1 MRAGVCIC
9 RIIFLTGASNNHGW
23 EGERGP
29 SPQLYPSLLTP
40 LLPPPRDALEGGMSQ
55 WSGAQPSNAVSH
67 PIWVKNGSV
76 QTLAFRYCATH
87 NDGPS
92 YVKYSFGSMY
102 VLVTLFGSCMC
113 WGGGCLPPLQRV
125 QSPWRQAPASMAF
138 ITHSNRPP
146 TASATYSNRL
156 SNRLWGHLC
165 GPFPST
171 ASLPTHTQDAQDASH
186 FHMVIEAM
194 RAVQYKMSRT
204 LGDPPAAAQ
213 SDAWAQWMTDRVAA
227 SAASRGALA
236 MTPRCAR
243 DTAAPP
249 TDCGPDAAP
258 SPAPK
263 AIATDEDTVGVALVD
278 PRGMGVALI
287 QSNCLSFGAGLV
299 APGLGFPPPMILWG
313 ILWPKPH
320 LRYRTGSET
329 AAVRK
334 ICKIHC
340 LNTFDSLA
348 QKCGCVRTLQCC
360 G

>member
-1 MRAGVCIC
+1 
-9 RIIFLTGASNNHGW
+9 
-23 EGERGP
+23 
-29 SPQLYPSLLTP
+29 
-40 LLPPPRDALEGGMSQ
+40 
-55 WSGAQPSNAVSH
+55 
-67 PIWVKNGSV
+67 
-76 QTLAFRYCATH
+76 
-87 NDGPS
+87 
-92 YVKYSFGSMY
+92 
-102 VLVTLFGSCMC
+102 
-113 WGGGCLPPLQRV
+113 
-125 QSPWRQAPASMAF
+125 MAF

-146 TASATYSNRL
+146 TASATSSNRL

-186 FHMVIEAM
+186 FHTVIEAM

-227 SAASRGALA
+227 SAASRTASA

-278 PRGMGVALI
+278 PRGMAVALI

-299 APGLGFPPPMILWG
+299 APGLGFPLQARGSAFNTVEGHPNAYGPAKRPFHSLMPVMAHWEGAGWSALAT
-313 ILWPKPH
+313 
-320 LRYRTGSET
+320 TGG
-329 AAVRK
+329 VRQS
-334 ICKIHC
+334 
-340 LNTFDSLA
+340 TT
-348 QKCGCVRTLQCC
+348 TLQVLLSAGHAGEGDAWGRRLHRKLGCSPRYTQMVPKWRLAGQC
-360 G
+360 AGTDFFSTRARRDAQQCFRFRREVSVDWVDSAGNYSLHQREGTHGLVGH